1 MSIFGKKQLYFPSLL
16 IIAVVI
22 LLLVWISFSTYHNF
36 NRGREQTLEFMYQH
50 GLTIIHVV
58 EAGAKT
64 GLMMPQWNRKI
75 LAALIEETGKNKNI
89 AYIYL
94 YDKNMRILYHSLH
107 SPEQKEPAWTPLLS
121 KEEPVKYQVRTL
133 SKTSRIYEL
142 AKYFTLLSDNET
154 ALGAEDL
161 LKIYPGW
168 SRYYPQPM
176 AIVLGMNLKEFQE
189 ARKADFH
196 HAIIMGVI
204 VIALGS
210 GALFFLFVIQNY
222 YVVDRTLEKTR
233 DYTREVEERVRQS
246 EKLAAVGQLAAGVA
260 HEVRNPLS
268 SIRGFA
274 QFLRHSLKDRPEDR
288 EYAEIIV
295 REVDR
300 INRVVTDLLT
310 FARPVIVDR
319 SPVDLPEIIQ
329 HTIRL
334 VTVDAQSLGVS
345 IHTHLSENLTS
356 GIWLDKNEVTQAILN
371 LLLNSLSAVSEGG
384 AIDIGAGIER
394 GGGRVQI
401 WVEDDGTGILPDHLN
416 KVFDPFF
423 TTRDNG
429 TGLGLAIV
437 NKIVENHQGEIVIQS
452 PPDGKNRGTRI
463 SLYFPMNFE
472 RKIEEV

>member
-1 MSIFGKKQLYFPSLL
+1 
-16 IIAVVI
+16 
-22 LLLVWISFSTYHNF
+22 
-36 NRGREQTLEFMYQH
+36 
-50 GLTIIHVV
+50 
-58 EAGAKT
+58 
-64 GLMMPQWNRKI
+64 
-75 LAALIEETGKNKNI
+75 
-89 AYIYL
+89 
-94 YDKNMRILYHSLH
+94 
-107 SPEQKEPAWTPLLS
+107 
-121 KEEPVKYQVRTL
+121 
-133 SKTSRIYEL
+133 
-142 AKYFTLLSDNET
+142 
-154 ALGAEDL
+154 
-161 LKIYPGW
+161 
-168 SRYYPQPM
+168 
-176 AIVLGMNLKEFQE
+176 
-189 ARKADFH
+189 
-196 HAIIMGVI
+196 MGVI
-204 VIALGS
+204 VIALGC

-222 YVVDRTLEKTR
+222 YVVDQTLEKTR
-233 DYTREVEERVRQS
+233 DYTREVEERARQS

-319 SPVDLPEIIQ
+319 SPVDLPEIIH

-334 VTVDAQSLGVS
+334 VTVDTQSLGVS

-384 AIDIGAGIER
+384 TIDIGAGIES

-401 WVEDDGTGILPDHLN
+401 WVEDDGTGIMPDHLN

-463 SLYFPMNFE
+463 SLHFPIS
-472 RKIEEV
+472 IEEKKKRVK